1 MIVHYLTTG
10 AFSPYIFVAFSAVYL
25 VTLAIL
31 LWVVGILADMFVR
44 IRLNQ
49 EQLLYAE
56 KKRRYDD
63 KKSEADLW
71 H

>member
-1 MIVHYLTTG
+1 
-10 AFSPYIFVAFSAVYL
+10 
-25 VTLAIL
+25 
-31 LWVVGILADMFVR
+31 MFVR

>member
-1 MIVHYLTTG
+1 MIVHYSTTG

-25 VTLAIL
+25 FTLGVL

-49 EQLLYAE
+49 EQLLYM
-56 KKRRYDD
+56 D
-63 KKSEADLW
+63 KKNRFENKN
-71 H
+71 